1 MKPGRVTVVVPTLAG
16 DRRLLDCLASL
27 EGQTLPEVTVVV
39 VDNSGCGRIHTTG
52 AARYRFR
59 LIENKANV
67 GFGAAVNQ
75 GFWLAP
81 AEYMAVL
88 NDDAVAEPCWL
99 EEMVKA
105 LDVSPKA
112 GMAAGRI
119 RLAGT
124 GRLDSAG
131 MLMAGDGSSKQRG
144 HGTADD
150 GFAEAGEA
158 LLPSGCAAVYRRE
171 MLDEAGLF
179 EEDFFLYCED
189 TDLGLRGRWAG
200 WHCLYVPTALV
211 DHAYSQSSGAASA
224 RKAWFVERNRLRL
237 AVRCLPLSSLLAA
250 PFYAIVRYFWH
261 AAGLFTGQGK
271 AAEFR
276 TAGGSG
282 LQLPWLVLKAHL
294 DLVRHLPTLLRQRA
308 RIASTRRISVAEFK
322 QVLKRHSI
330 KVREVAAL

>member
-1 MKPGRVTVVVPTLAG
+1 M
-16 DRRLLDCLASL
+16 
-27 EGQTLPEVTVVV
+27 VV

-75 GFWLAP
+75 GYRLAP
-81 AEYMAVL
+81 AEYLAVL
-88 NDDAVAEPCWL
+88 NDDAVADPRWL

-105 LDVSPKA
+105 LEANPKA

-144 HGTADD
+144 HGTPDD

-200 WHCLYVPTALV
+200 WSCVYVPTAVV

-237 AVRCLPLSSLLAA
+237 AVRCLPLSCLLMA
-250 PFYAIVRYFWH
+250 PFYAVVRYFWH

-282 LQLPWLVLKAHL
+282 LQLPWLVVKAHL
-294 DLVRHLPTLLRQRA
+294 ELLWNLPALLRQRA
-308 RIASTRRISVAEFK
+308 RIAATRRISTAEFK
-322 QVLKRHSI
+322 KVLKRHAI
-330 KVREVAAL
+330 TVREVAAL